1 MSIKVMLAFS
11 NLLFSEG
18 ISKILE
24 HDKDITVAKIL
35 RPGSKISSETW
46 NPASPDVVLVDFT
59 TLYNGLAGLEELDT
73 EKKHQ
78 FVLLDTNCGKDN
90 IVSAILK
97 KKVSGV
103 LLGGSSPALLKKA
116 IRAVAK
122 GDIWIDKT
130 TVKNLL
136 SGIKSLDKDKA
147 ATLTSREKDIVDL
160 VGKGLRNK
168 EIAHR
173 LHISEP
179 TVKTHLYRVFRK
191 LNVKTRS
198 ELITYAIKKNDM
210 NYGAF

>member
-1 MSIKVMLAFS
+1 
-11 NLLFSEG
+11 
-18 ISKILE
+18 
-24 HDKDITVAKIL
+24 
-35 RPGSKISSETW
+35 
-46 NPASPDVVLVDFT
+46 VDFT
-59 TLYNGLAGLEELDT
+59 TLYNGLTDLEGLDT
-73 EKKHQ
+73 EKKHP
-78 FVLLDTNCGKDN
+78 FILLDTNCGKDN

-103 LLGGSSPALLKKA
+103 LLGDSGSALLKKA
-116 IRAVAK
+116 IRAVAR

-136 SGIKSLDKDKA
+136 YGIKALDKDKT
-147 ATLTSREKDIVDL
+147 ATLTTREKSIVDL

-191 LNVKTRS
+191 LNIRTRS

-210 NYGAF
+210 IYGAF

>member
-11 NLLFSEG
+11 NTIFSEG

-24 HDKDITVAKIL
+24 HEKDITVVKTL
-35 RPGSKISSETW
+35 GSGSKVSSELW
-46 NPASPDVVLVDFT
+46 SSLNPDVVLVDFT
-59 TLYNGLAGLEELDT
+59 TLYNGLADLEGLDT
-73 EKKHQ
+73 EKKYQ
-78 FVLLDTNCGKDN
+78 FILLDTNCGKDN

-103 LLGGSSPALLKKA
+103 LLGDSGSALLKKA
-116 IRAVAK
+116 IRAVAR

-136 SGIKSLDKDKA
+136 YGIKALDKDKT
-147 ATLTSREKDIVDL
+147 ATLTTREKSIVDL

-191 LNVKTRS
+191 LNIRTRS

-210 NYGAF
+210 IYGAF

>member
-11 NLLFSEG
+11 NTIFSEG
-18 ISKILE
+18 VSKILE
-24 HDKDITVAKIL
+24 HEKDIAVVKTL
-35 RPGSKISSETW
+35 RSGSRVSSELW
-46 NPASPDVVLVDFT
+46 SSISPDVVLVDLT
-59 TLYNGLAGLEELDT
+59 TLYNGLSDLEGLDT

-78 FVLLDTNCGKDN
+78 FILLDTNCGKDN

-103 LLGGSSPALLKKA
+103 LLGDSGSALLMKA

-136 SGIKSLDKDKA
+136 YGIKALDKDKT
-147 ATLTSREKDIVDL
+147 ATLTPREKGIVDL

-191 LNVKTRS
+191 LSIKTRS

-210 NYGAF
+210 IYGAF

>member
-11 NLLFSEG
+11 NMLFSEG

-24 HDKDITVAKIL
+24 HEKDIAVVHTL
-35 RPGSKISSETW
+35 RSGSNANSELW
-46 NPASPDVVLVDFT
+46 NSINPDVVLVDLT
-59 TLYNGLAGLEELDT
+59 TLYNGLADLEGLDT
-73 EKKHQ
+73 EKKHP
-78 FVLLDTNCGKDN
+78 FILLDTNCGKDN

-103 LLGGSSPALLKKA
+103 LLGDSDSALLKKA
-116 IRAVAK
+116 IRAVAR

-136 SGIKSLDKDKA
+136 YGIKALDKDKT
-147 ATLTSREKDIVDL
+147 ATLTSREKGIVDL

-179 TVKTHLYRVFRK
+179 TVKTHLYRIFRK
-191 LNVKTRS
+191 LNIRTRS

-210 NYGAF
+210 IYGTL